1 MRNKEKAMDILN
13 DVFKEE
19 LPSST
24 DPDDEMDR
32 IAQLEN
38 SIMEK
43 LEKRIDEKLESY
55 KQSVVDN
62 VDNNDTDSNIEN
74 NDNNDGGIENG
85 DN

>member
-1 MRNKEKAMDILN
+1 MRNKDKAMDILN

-74 NDNNDGGIENG
+74 NDNDGGIENG

>member
-74 NDNNDGGIENG
+74 NDNMEVSENG

>member
-1 MRNKEKAMDILN
+1 MRNKDKAMDILN

>member
-62 VDNNDTDSNIEN
+62 VDNNDTDSNIVN

>member
-62 VDNNDTDSNIEN
+62 VDNNDTDSNNDN